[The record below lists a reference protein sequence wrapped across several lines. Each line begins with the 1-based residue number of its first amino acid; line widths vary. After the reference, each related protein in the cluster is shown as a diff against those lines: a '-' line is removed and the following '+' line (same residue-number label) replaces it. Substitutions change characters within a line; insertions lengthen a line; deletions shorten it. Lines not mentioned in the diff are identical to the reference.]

1 MGWGGR
7 GRGAGG
13 GKGGGQQTRPE
24 KLLHWRCPLS
34 FVYRGEGVCFVLL
47 LFFPSPQNSCTLRHR
62 TDTRKLGWKLHRQ
75 ITELNKSAKA
85 NYSFDGQWYTAI
97 LAQAICTVIIAQA
110 ICPVIIA
117 QAIYTVII
125 AQAICTVIKA
135 QAMSCYNSTG
145 NLSCYNSTGNL
156 CGICR
161 ESRGNQLLITIFH

>member
-1 MGWGGR
+1 MEGM
-7 GRGAGG
+7 GG
-13 GKGGGQQTRPE
+13 GGGSQQTRPE

-75 ITELNKSAKA
+75 ITELNKSTKA
-85 NYSFDGQWYTAI
+85 NYSFDGQWCTVILAQAICTVIIAQAICPVILAQAICTVILAQAICPVILAQAICTVI

-117 QAIYTVII
+117 QAIYGESVGNPEGI
-125 AQAICTVIKA
+125 
-135 QAMSCYNSTG
+135 SC
-145 NLSCYNSTGNL
+145 
-156 CGICR
+156 
-161 ESRGNQLLITIFH
+161 